1 MSKTITLNLDGF
13 LPYSAEAG
21 IFTYYQ
27 SKILS
32 SEDSQIPS
40 DETIAGQISSGRVD
54 QVDLLVNRYSDRL
67 FRIILRLVQSHGVAE
82 DILQDTWIKVMR
94 KIHQYDPSRP
104 FFSWLARI
112 AVNGCRDYWRR
123 ELRRRIWKQHT
134 AIHKDGDSRPE
145 ETCTQEDLEMRE
157 NQELI
162 SKALMK
168 ISQKLREVVVLKF
181 FNGMTYEE
189 IAQVL
194 DVPAGTVKSRLH
206 YALSKLRS
214 HLILE
219 GVK

>member
-1 MSKTITLNLDGF
+1 MSKTITMTLDRF
-13 LPYSAEAG
+13 LSGADGVG
-21 IFTYYQ
+21 IFTSCQ
-27 SKILS
+27 SKTLASKDS
-32 SEDSQIPS
+32 SFPS
-40 DETIAGQISSGRVD
+40 DETIATQICSGRID
-54 QVDLLVNRYSDRL
+54 QVDLLVNRYSDRI
-67 FRIILRLVQSHGVAE
+67 FRIILRLVQSHGAAE
-82 DILQDTWIKVMR
+82 DILQDTWVKVMR

-112 AVNGCRDYWRR
+112 AVNGCRDYWRK
-123 ELRRRIWKQHT
+123 ERRRIWKQHT
-134 AIHKDGDSRPE
+134 AIFKDGDSKPE
-145 ETCTQEDLEMRE
+145 ETYTQEDLEMRE
-157 NQELI
+157 NQEII

-206 YALSKLRS
+206 YALSKLRGY
-214 HLILE
+214 LILE